1 MSKDQEERMLQSV
14 GTLLSLF
21 TVNEERFP
29 SAEGQIRYNPIDFQT
44 LRYVDDHPGCRGV
57 DIARAIGVAPT
68 TLQSAL
74 DRMIRN
80 GIVERVDHPTSR
92 RAKAHRLTKEGQK
105 IRGAIHR
112 QDLAN
117 MRVML
122 DALSPKEQT
131 QVMLLL
137 EKIVSHLGADN

>member
-1 MSKDQEERMLQSV
+1 MLQSV

-29 SAEGQIRYNPIDFQT
+29 SAEGQMRYNPIDFQT
-44 LRYVDDHPGCRGV
+44 LRYIDDHPGCRGV

-74 DRMIRN
+74 DRMIRS

-92 RAKAHRLTKEGQK
+92 RAKAHRSTKQGQK

-122 DALSPKEQT
+122 NALSPTEQT
-131 QVMLLL
+131 EVMLLL
-137 EKIVSHLGADN
+137 EKIVSHLGADK

>member
-1 MSKDQEERMLQSV
+1 MSQAPEERLLQSV

-21 TVNEERFP
+21 TVNEDRFP
-29 SAEGQIRYNPIDFQT
+29 SAEGQMRYNPIDFQT
-44 LRYVDDHPGCRGV
+44 LRYIDDHPGCRGI

-80 GIVERVDHPTSR
+80 GIVERTNHPTSR
-92 RAKAHRLTKEGQK
+92 RAKAHQLTPTGQK

-122 DALSPKEQT
+122 DALTGSEQAE
-131 QVMLLL
+131 VMRLL
-137 EKIVSHLGADN
+137 EKIVQHLNVGD